1 MSHLR
6 ARIKKAK
13 NEQRR
18 LGKEIRRDQTKIS
31 KLEKR
36 IARYYNAEA
45 HEVPRRLR
53 A

>member
-6 ARIKKAK
+6 AKIKKAK

-18 LGKEIRRDQTKIS
+18 LGKEVRKDYTKMG

-36 IARYYNAEA
+36 IARYENVEA
-45 HEVPRRLR
+45 REVPKRLR

>member
-6 ARIKKAK
+6 AKIKKAQ

-18 LGKEIRRDQTKIS
+18 LTKEIRRDQTKVG
-31 KLEKR
+31 KLER
-36 IARYYNAEA
+36 AVGRYYNAEA
-45 HEVPRRLR
+45 REAPKRLR

>member
-18 LGKEIRRDQTKIS
+18 LTKEIRRDHMRVA

-36 IARYYNAEA
+36 IGRMYDVEAR
-45 HEVPRRLR
+45 EVPKRLR

>member
-1 MSHLR
+1 MHLR

-18 LGKEIRRDQTKIS
+18 LGKEVRRDQTRMG
-31 KLEKR
+31 KLERK
-36 IARYYNAEA
+36 IGRYYLAEA
-45 HEVPRRLR
+45 REVPKRLR

>member
-1 MSHLR
+1 MTHLR

-13 NEQRR
+13 VEQRR
-18 LGKEIRRDQTKIS
+18 LGKEIRRDYMKMG

-36 IARYYNAEA
+36 IGRYETAELR
-45 HEVPRRLR
+45 EETRRLR